1 MFEILT
7 SKPWILWAVFCLVS
21 LIAEMVLPYFA
32 CLFVSF
38 AAGLAAL
45 AAVFYFNHWFQTL
58 VFVLSLLLGLLFIRP
73 KLIHQAL
80 NAQGVPE
87 RTSELIGKTG
97 FVTFAATHPGDIG
110 RITVEGNDWAAKS
123 DALFQTGDQVK
134 IEGSDGIIL
143 IVCKI

>member
-1 MFEILT
+1 MLELLN

-38 AAGLAAL
+38 SAGLTALSAA
-45 AAVFYFNHWFQTL
+45 FGFNHWFQIL
-58 VFVLSLLLGLLFIRP
+58 VFTLSLLLGLLFIRP

-87 RTSELIGKTG
+87 RATELTGKIAM
-97 FVTFAATHPGDIG
+97 VTNAANHPGDIG
-110 RITVEGNDWAAKS
+110 RVSVGGDDWAAKS
-123 DALFQTGDQVK
+123 DSALQTGDQVS
-134 IEGSDGIIL
+134 IESSDGIVL
-143 IVCKI
+143 IVRKI